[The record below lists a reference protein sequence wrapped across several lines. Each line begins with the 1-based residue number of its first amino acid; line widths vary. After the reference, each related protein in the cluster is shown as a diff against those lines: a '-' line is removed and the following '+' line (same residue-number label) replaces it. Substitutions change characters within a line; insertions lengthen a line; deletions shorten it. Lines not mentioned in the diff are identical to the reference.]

1 MGSPY
6 STEIKNDNSYRHI
19 WSERNFDV
27 DESARDLD
35 IDTSLDIVELAVAE
49 YEVELER
56 FADSEHNILPQR
68 AQRVRDLEGVI
79 RGFESQSR
87 GDVLNRLDPG
97 LGQGTDGLE
106 LEDEI
111 MPTTVIFFGVIIID
125 NWSREDKIGSD
136 SRGRDRW

>member
-1 MGSPY
+1 MVLKCRHVFHSDCLKKWVDSPNPK
-6 STEIKNDNSYRHI
+6 SQKCLVCNRHI

-111 MPTTVIFFGVIIID
+111 MPTTII
-125 NWSREDKIGSD
+125 GL
-136 SRGRDRW
+136 GRIR